1 MYHQL
6 ETTTSCDDMVNTINS
21 MVVEYETGIVHQLR
35 DHHPNHQHDHLVDNL
50 AGSTT
55 PTTPTTSQTTT
66 PTATTDVTTTPTTT
80 TTITTVTTTPTTI
93 PTNTGFKA
101 AVACTSSPESLH
113 SLTSCTALVAVLN
126 TILGLYQTA
135 TGTISCDSTAIPGT
149 DLLTDAAL
157 TAAIREFRGP
167 AGAEPAIACGFG
179 ASFVDTAE
187 CTGAATALNEMADV
201 YVGGG
206 YQGCEA
212 TISTTTVTTSVN
224 TSPIVAAL

>member
-1 MYHQL
+1 MA
-6 ETTTSCDDMVNTINS
+6 NRINS
-21 MVVEYETGIVHQLR
+21 MVEEYETGIVHQLR

-66 PTATTDVTTTPTTT
+66 PTSTTTVTTTPTTT
-80 TTITTVTTTPTTI
+80 TTSTTVTTTPTTTTTTTTVTTI
-93 PTNTGFKA
+93 PTSTGFKA

-135 TGTISCDSTAIPGT
+135 TGTISCDSTNIPGT
-149 DLLTDAAL
+149 DLLSGTAL
-157 TAAIREFRGP
+157 TAATREFRGP